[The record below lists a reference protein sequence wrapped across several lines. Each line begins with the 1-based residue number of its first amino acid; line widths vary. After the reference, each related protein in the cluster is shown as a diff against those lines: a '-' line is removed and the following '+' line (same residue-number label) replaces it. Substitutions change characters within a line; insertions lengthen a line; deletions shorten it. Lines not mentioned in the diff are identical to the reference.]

1 MIKHTQTICL
11 SVFYYFV
18 VLALKGL
25 ATKDLQTGKQRTLR
39 SDNSYFKNG
48 QKHNALWLRG
58 AVVQWLIQT
67 HNFKRTKTNSLSSVN
82 HSIKTIHHHH
92 HYHHHHHHHHHHHLM
107 FFILNYLQQ
116 KLITF
121 LKDITKTS
129 ISVKFGTF

>member
-25 ATKDLQTGKQRTLR
+25 ATKDLQTSKQRTLR

-58 AVVQWLIQT
+58 AVV
-67 HNFKRTKTNSLSSVN
+67 
-82 HSIKTIHHHH
+82 
-92 HYHHHHHHHHHHHLM
+92 
-107 FFILNYLQQ
+107 
-116 KLITF
+116 
-121 LKDITKTS
+121 
-129 ISVKFGTF
+129 